1 MTLLLSA
8 PPSAGLLAAAD
19 DDLDAFADRLHD
31 GALQALVV
39 ARYACDAVAR
49 GADPAVARDA
59 VQQALVA
66 LRCEVW
72 QLRPRAR
79 QGSADALAAAL
90 ADLSGQLVTA
100 GGAGLRLR
108 LAAVRL
114 APEAAAAVYR
124 LVQELARSRSEALD
138 VRLGADGVL
147 DVDAPLTDPN
157 AWSLRAAA
165 LGAVLDASTT
175 TTRLRLPTDEDLS

>member
-8 PPSAGLLAAAD
+8 PAPAALLAAAD
-19 DDLDAFADRLHD
+19 DDLDALADRLHD

-39 ARYACDAVAR
+39 ARYACDAVSR
-49 GADPAVARDA
+49 GADPTLVRDA

-72 QLRPRAR
+72 QLRPRVGPDTLATALVDLSR
-79 QGSADALAAAL
+79 QLAA
-90 ADLSGQLVTA
+90 G

-108 LAAVRL
+108 LDAVRL
-114 APEAAAAVYR
+114 APEAAAAAYR
-124 LVQELARSRSEALD
+124 LVQDLARSRSEALD

-147 DVDAPLTDPN
+147 EVDLPLTDPT

-165 LGAVLDASTT
+165 LGAVLDVSTT
-175 TTRLRLPTDEDLS
+175 TTRLRLPTDEEPS